1 MLRARAGRHPRA
13 TPIGVFVSAQLSNF
27 ARSLSVETAFTVL
40 AIARSLKDAGKDV
53 VELEIGDSPFDST
66 AAARAGGMDA
76 IKNNQS
82 HYCPSP
88 GIPEFRAAAAEF
100 VREEFRIPAE
110 ASNIVAGAGAKVF
123 QQFFCEAFLNPGDG
137 VLVFSPYFPTFVPNI
152 ERRGARAVLTPL
164 KQANGFRPAIAD
176 IERFLKDD
184 ASPRAIFLNS
194 PHNPT
199 GGVTTEDDLKRIAD
213 VVRGRDLAVFSDEP
227 YCHMVW
233 RGSHHSILSQ
243 PGMLAQCVGAY
254 TFSKSYSMSGWRLG
268 FAVASVE
275 VADVIGKMINTT
287 LSCTPPIVQLAGTAA
302 LKRDRKERD
311 EVMLK
316 FREKVVLLTEG
327 LNRIDGFRALD
338 PTATFY
344 VFPNVARVCNRLGI
358 TSHGLALY
366 MLQGADN
373 KFGIACLGGECFGQA
388 GAGFL
393 RFSCAEPNERLQQAL
408 DFIPKAIARE
418 DRVASWL
425 AKNSQYRLAKPYAV
439 E

>member
-1 MLRARAGRHPRA
+1 MSR
-13 TPIGVFVSAQLSNF
+13 LSNF

-40 AIARSLKDAGKDV
+40 AIARSLKASGKDV

-66 AAARAGGMDA
+66 AAARAGGMEA
-76 IKNNQS
+76 IQNNQS

-100 VREEFRIPAE
+100 VRAEFDVPAE
-110 ASNIVAGAGAKVF
+110 PENIVAGAGAKVF

-164 KQANGFRPAIAD
+164 KQANGFRPGIAD
-176 IERFLKDD
+176 VERFIGDD
-184 ASPRAIFLNS
+184 PSPRAILLNS

-199 GGVTTEDDLKRIAD
+199 GGVATREDLKQIAD
-213 VVRGRDLAVFSDEP
+213 AVRGLDVAVFSDEP

-233 RGSHHSILSQ
+233 RGRHHSILSE

-268 FAVASVE
+268 FAVASIE
-275 VADVIGKMINTT
+275 VAEVIGKMINTT

-302 LKRDRKERD
+302 LKRDTQERD
-311 EVMLK
+311 ETMLK

-327 LNRIDGFRALD
+327 LNRIEGFRALD

-344 VFPNVARVCNRLGI
+344 VFPSVARVCNELGV
-358 TSHGLALY
+358 TSHGLALF
-366 MLQGADN
+366 MLQGADDE
-373 KFGIACLGGECFGQA
+373 FGIACLGGECFGQA

-393 RFSCAEPNERLQQAL
+393 RFSCADSNERLRQAL
-408 DFIPKAIARE
+408 DFIPKALTRT
-418 DRVASWL
+418 DRLASWL
-425 AKNSQYRLAKPYAV
+425 LKNPQYRLAKPYV
-439 E
+439 IE